1 MAQYH
6 VMIFFFFFSFT
17 SFLLFFSLISI
28 LICRQMTMAYLSHCL
43 ESNGRSPAH
52 QSHGTREGGSVG
64 DFSPFV

>member
-6 VMIFFFFFSFT
+6 VMIFFFFSFP
-17 SFLLFFSLISI
+17 SFLFFFFSYLI